1 MLPRRWAGFHHGI
14 EIFLE
19 RGRRGVNLKPDL
31 KKKEQKA
38 RVQYFQDRPAVGPA
52 DKVLSLDLT
61 TAFAYGDNLGQ
72 HWVPIFSRN
81 G

>member
-1 MLPRRWAGFHHGI
+1 MLSMSWAGFHHGI
-14 EIFLE
+14 EILLE
-19 RGRRGVNLKPDL
+19 RGRRGVNLKSEP

-38 RVQYFQDRPAVGPA
+38 RVQYFQDRSAFGLTE
-52 DKVLSLDLT
+52 KVLSIDLT

-72 HWVPIFSRN
+72 RRVPIFSRN

>member
-1 MLPRRWAGFHHGI
+1 M
-14 EIFLE
+14 
-19 RGRRGVNLKPDL
+19 NLKPDL

-52 DKVLSLDLT
+52 GKVLSLDLT

-72 HWVPIFSRN
+72 HWVPIFFT
-81 G
+81 